1 MRPTIKAQ
9 IIELRDLDSEMAEF
23 ILISCKI
30 QLRQQVKMDL
40 ETDYASVVVENYKDK
55 LHLIWELHKFLGDF
69 SEGVAFDN
77 EIKDYINNY
86 RKDNGLS

>member
-9 IIELRDLDSEMAEF
+9 VAELSNLDSEMVKF

-30 QLRQQVKMDL
+30 QLRQQVKEDL
-40 ETDYASVVVENYKDK
+40 EIDYASVVVENYKDK